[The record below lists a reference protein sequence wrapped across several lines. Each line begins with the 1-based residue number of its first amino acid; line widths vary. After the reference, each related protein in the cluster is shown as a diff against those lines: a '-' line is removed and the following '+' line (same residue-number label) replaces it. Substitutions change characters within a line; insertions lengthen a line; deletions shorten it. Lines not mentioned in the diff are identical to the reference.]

1 MRAAILTDTVNL
13 SPGAKK
19 VTPKDVEM
27 VEKIE
32 AVIGGDKEDRESI
45 FRQISLAKSDVSAF
59 NTLQLLQKD
68 LKVSFLVS
76 IWESVSFIYA
86 FLGDQ

>member
-1 MRAAILTDTVNL
+1 M
-13 SPGAKK
+13 
-19 VTPKDVEM
+19 TPKDVEM

-32 AVIGGDKEDRESI
+32 AVIGGNAEEDREFI

-68 LKVSFLVS
+68 LKVSFLMS